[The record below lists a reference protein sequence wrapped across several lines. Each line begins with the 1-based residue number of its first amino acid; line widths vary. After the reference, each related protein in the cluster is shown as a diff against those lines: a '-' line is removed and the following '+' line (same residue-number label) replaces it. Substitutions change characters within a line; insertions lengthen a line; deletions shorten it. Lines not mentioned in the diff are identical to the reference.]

1 MTKKLINRVLILFVI
16 ISFTIFLK
24 NAISHLRYCEIDS
37 CRVCENYSVCIFV
50 IMILLIVILGYIIVM
65 YFSGDFDDFFE
76 EYLTFIICLIIILM
90 MYLHQHRKILINKI
104 KQTNEQKIVD

>member
-37 CRVCENYSVCIFV
+37 CRVCGNYAVCIGV
-50 IMILLIVILGYIIVM
+50 TMILLIVILGNIIVM

-76 EYLTFIICLIIILM
+76 EYTDPPLKKLCDFLNRRNGGC
-90 MYLHQHRKILINKI
+90 
-104 KQTNEQKIVD
+104 NEKS